1 MKSESRLECAS
12 FPWQPLVE
20 GSDSIGRLAVKL
32 AAYKGTAAGYAV
44 AAAHISALRQA
55 EIPYSFRPRRDA
67 NYPFGV
73 FVVRKQIRQAKETIG
88 PLGLGADGLNEPAL
102 SVFSRVAFS
111 PAPITRSSQEDR
123 ISRINSTRWPSR

>member
-1 MKSESRLECAS
+1 MKSGRRLESAS

-20 GSDSIGRLAVKL
+20 GSDSIGRIAVKL

-88 PLGLGADGLNEPAL
+88 RMGLGADAIE
-102 SVFSRVAFS
+102 
-111 PAPITRSSQEDR
+111 
-123 ISRINSTRWPSR
+123 

>member
-1 MKSESRLECAS
+1 MKSGNRLESAS

-44 AAAHISALRQA
+44 AAAHLAALRQA

-67 NYPFGV
+67 NYPSGYLSFANRS
-73 FVVRKQIRQAKETIG
+73 VRLKR
-88 PLGLGADGLNEPAL
+88 PLGAWDWAPMRLNEPTRP
-102 SVFSRVAFS
+102 VFSRGAFS
-111 PAPITRSSQEDR
+111 LDPF
-123 ISRINSTRWPSR
+123 PSHLVD